1 MKNKKINKYLCVFSM
16 VISTNVLALERSND
30 FISNVGF
37 SEPKEIINIT
47 SRVNGY
53 LKEWKFDKGDE
64 IKVDDII
71 LTIEDDKSNPSINA
85 IQRQIDAA
93 EKDLA
98 SKERLLTNNYAS
110 ELDVL
115 NSRSSLETLK
125 DSLNRAMYLYENKTI
140 RSPING
146 VLRAK
151 EIKEGESVSSGTILG
166 QIYNPKSVDIYSNI
180 YDFDRFCENC
190 KAIITY
196 DGEDYGPYEIDYTI
210 KNLELGFDMTKV
222 GILLDNSPI
231 PYGVTLDFKIVK
243 EKDS

>member
-1 MKNKKINKYLCVFSM
+1 MKNKKINKFLCVSSM
-16 VISTNVLALERSND
+16 VISTNVLALERSENA
-30 FISNVGF
+30 ISNIGF

-47 SRVNGY
+47 SKINGY
-53 LKEWKFDKGDE
+53 LKEWNFNKGDS
-64 IKVDDII
+64 INIDDLI
-71 LTIEDDKSNPSINA
+71 LTIEDDKSNSSINA

-98 SKERLLTNNYAS
+98 SRERLLTNNYAS

-140 RSPING
+140 TSPING

-151 EIKEGESVSSGTILG
+151 DIKEGESVSPGTILG

-231 PYGVTLDFKIVK
+231 PYGVTLDFKIVN

>member
-1 MKNKKINKYLCVFSM
+1 MKNKNLHKYLFLFSM
-16 VISTNVLALERSND
+16 IIPINALALERSND

-71 LTIEDDKSNPSINA
+71 LTIEDDKSSSSIKA
-85 IQRQIDAA
+85 IQKQIDAS

-110 ELDVL
+110 EIDVL
-115 NSRSSLETLK
+115 NAKSSLETLK
-125 DSLNRAMYLYENKTI
+125 DSLNRAMYLDKNKTI
-140 RSPING
+140 TSPING
-146 VLRAK
+146 ILRAK
-151 EIKEGESVSSGTILG
+151 DIKEGESVSSGTILG
-166 QIYNPKSVDIYSNI
+166 KIYDPKFVDIYSNI
-180 YDFDRFCENC
+180 YNFDKFCDNC
-190 KAIITY
+190 KVVVAY
-196 DGEDYGPYEIDYTI
+196 DGKEYGPYEIDYKI

-222 GILLDNSPI
+222 GVLLEDSPI
-231 PYGVTLDFKIVK
+231 PYGVTLDFKIINGK
-243 EKDS
+243 EL

>member
-1 MKNKKINKYLCVFSM
+1 MLLKKIF
-16 VISTNVLALERSND
+16 
-30 FISNVGF
+30 
-37 SEPKEIINIT
+37 
-47 SRVNGY
+47 
-53 LKEWKFDKGDE
+53 
-64 IKVDDII
+64 
-71 LTIEDDKSNPSINA
+71 
-85 IQRQIDAA
+85 
-93 EKDLA
+93 A

-115 NSRSSLETLK
+115 DARSSLETLK
-125 DSLNRAMYLYENKTI
+125 DSLDRAMYLYENKKIT
-140 RSPING
+140 SPING

-151 EIKEGESVSSGTILG
+151 EIEEGESVSSGTILG

-196 DGEDYGPYEIDYTI
+196 DGKDYGPYEIDYTI

-222 GILLDNSPI
+222 GILLDDSPI
-231 PYGVTLDFKIVK
+231 PYGVTLDFKIVN

>member
-1 MKNKKINKYLCVFSM
+1 MKNKKINKYLCVFYM
-16 VISTNVLALERSND
+16 VISTNVLALERSENA
-30 FISNVGF
+30 ISNIGF

-47 SRVNGY
+47 SRINGY
-53 LKEWKFDKGDE
+53 LKEWNFNKGDS
-64 IKVDDII
+64 INIDDLI

-85 IQRQIDAA
+85 IQRQIDAV

-115 NSRSSLETLK
+115 DAKSSLETLK
-125 DSLNRAMYLYENKTI
+125 DSLDRAMYLYENKTI
-140 RSPING
+140 TSPING

-151 EIKEGESVSSGTILG
+151 EIEEGESVSSGTILG

-196 DGEDYGPYEIDYTI
+196 DGKDYGPYEIDYKI

-222 GILLDNSPI
+222 GVLLEDSPI
-231 PYGVTLDFKIVK
+231 PYGVTLDFKIINGK
-243 EKDS
+243 EL